1 MQILHVDSART
12 WRGGQNQVLLTAQGM
27 KLRGHDVAI
36 AAFRGGALETRAR
49 AAGIDTCSISF
60 HGDISPAAVYG
71 LVRELRARRPEI
83 VHAHDAHALSTA
95 LIAIRIAHTG
105 SLVAAR
111 RVDFSLRGAF
121 SRFKYRQARRIIAA
135 SRAIASVLEKDGIA
149 RDCIRVVYEG
159 VRDRAPKTGGR
170 ELLHSLGVPENS
182 PVVGNI
188 AALTDHKDHL
198 TLIEAAGIVLKRRD
212 DVRFVIA
219 GEGECRSVLERRLL
233 ETGLKDKVFLLGFRS
248 DIDALLPAFT
258 LFCLSS
264 HMEGLGTSL
273 LDAMA
278 FGLPIVATNAGGIP
292 EAVEDGVTGRV
303 VPARDPSRLAEA
315 LIELL
320 EDTKLRAAMGK
331 AGRASFEQRFI
342 VDRMVENTL
351 QVYGELVK

>member
-1 MQILHVDSART
+1 M
-12 WRGGQNQVLLTAQGM
+12 
-27 KLRGHDVAI
+27 
-36 AAFRGGALETRAR
+36 
-49 AAGIDTCSISF
+49 
-60 HGDISPAAVYG
+60 
-71 LVRELRARRPEI
+71 
-83 VHAHDAHALSTA
+83 
-95 LIAIRIAHTG
+95 
-105 SLVAAR
+105 
-111 RVDFSLRGAF
+111 
-121 SRFKYRQARRIIAA
+121 
-135 SRAIASVLEKDGIA
+135 
-149 RDCIRVVYEG
+149 
-159 VRDRAPKTGGR
+159 
-170 ELLHSLGVPENS
+170 PENS

-198 TLIEAAGIVLKRRD
+198 TLIEAAGILLKRRA

-233 ETGLKDKVFLLGFRS
+233 ETGLQEKVFLLGFRS
-248 DIDALLPAFT
+248 DIDTLLPAFT

-320 EDTKLRAAMGK
+320 EDRKLRDAMGK